1 MPYHYDSVNSHHQRR
16 TPGSACDDGVMR
28 AALLLST
35 ACLLF
40 IACSRTAITVGSK
53 NFTEQLILGEMVAQH
68 IERRLHVSVDRKL
81 SLGGTL
87 LAHEALAGGSIDL
100 YPEYTGT
107 AIAAVLK
114 ESPQGDQPAALARLN
129 ETYKQRWKL
138 EWMPPLG
145 FENTFAMVVTGDRA
159 RSNGL
164 KALSDAARQSD
175 PWRLGAG
182 YEFVQRADGLPGLVK
197 AYGLRL
203 RGDPVI
209 MDLGL
214 LYRSLEGGQTDMVAG
229 NSTDGIIAAHHLTVL
244 ADDKHYFPR
253 YDCGIVVRQSALER
267 FPGLRQVL
275 AELSGKISD
284 AEMRRLNYE
293 VDGKHRPP
301 REVAAEFLAANERQ

>member
-1 MPYHYDSVNSHHQRR
+1 
-16 TPGSACDDGVMR
+16 MR
-28 AALLLST
+28 AAILLST
-35 ACLLF
+35 AYLF
-40 IACSRTAITVGSK
+40 SIACSRTGIAVGSK
-53 NFTEQLILGEMVAQH
+53 NFTEQLILGEIIAQQ
-68 IERRLHVSVDRKL
+68 IEGRLHVSVDRKL
-81 SLGGTL
+81 NLGGTL

-114 ESPQGDQPAALARLN
+114 ESPQGDETAAFARLN
-129 ETYKQRWKL
+129 DAYRKRWQL

-159 RSNGL
+159 RAGGISS
-164 KALSDAARQSD
+164 LSDAARQAE

-182 YEFVQRADGLPGLVK
+182 YEFAQRADGLPGLIK

-203 RGDPVI
+203 RGSPVI

-214 LYRSLEGGQTDMVAG
+214 LYRSLENGQTDIVAG

-253 YDCGIVVRQSALER
+253 YDCGIIVRESALNR
-267 FPGLRQVL
+267 VAGLQNAL

-284 AEMRRLNYE
+284 VEMRRMNHE
-293 VDGKHRPP
+293 VDGKHRTP
-301 REVAAEFLAANERQ
+301 REVAGEFLAANERK